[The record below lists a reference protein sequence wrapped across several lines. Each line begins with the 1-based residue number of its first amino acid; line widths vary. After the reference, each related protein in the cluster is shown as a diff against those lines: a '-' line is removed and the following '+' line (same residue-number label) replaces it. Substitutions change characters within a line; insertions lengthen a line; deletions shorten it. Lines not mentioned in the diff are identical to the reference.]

1 METASQH
8 TAAARAGAA
17 RCSVPQGL
25 NYELSTPPRPL
36 RAACELLTSSSGV
49 GLGVGCSC
57 TGRGKPG
64 TPLAATGNLRP
75 LGDQPIQVC
84 ISHLLEKARFC
95 PDRAQ
100 GRSRPPALYRSRLE
114 QEAEAPP
121 KRRTSSFCADR
132 ERAWAR
138 FLTLRPAVS
147 SIFCETR
154 GWWLS
159 VGALRNTSRHVDTL
173 SVCVIEFNGWA
184 QAHPDT
190 IRTPSVH

>member
-1 METASQH
+1 MRLLERKVQPS
-8 TAAARAGAA
+8 
-17 RCSVPQGL
+17 
-25 NYELSTPPRPL
+25 
-36 RAACELLTSSSGV
+36 LTSVFCREHNSGGIDSSG
-49 GLGVGCSC
+49 LEC
-57 TGRGKPG
+57 RGKPG
-64 TPLAATGNLRP
+64 APFGATGNLRTFGAHP
-75 LGDQPIQVC
+75 YKFVSPIYWK
-84 ISHLLEKARFC
+84 SARFC
-95 PDRAQ
+95 PDRAER
-100 GRSRPPALYRSRLE
+100 RSRPPALYRSRLE

-121 KRRTSSFCADR
+121 KRRASSFCSDR

-138 FLTLRPAVS
+138 FLTLRPAVT

-159 VGALRNTSRHVDTL
+159 VGALRSASRHVDTL

>member
-1 METASQH
+1 MDETIGDRGTH
-8 TAAARAGAA
+8 RH
-17 RCSVPQGL
+17 RL
-25 NYELSTPPRPL
+25 Y
-36 RAACELLTSSSGV
+36 
-49 GLGVGCSC
+49 
-57 TGRGKPG
+57 RGKPG
-64 TPLAATGNLRP
+64 APLAATGNLRP

-84 ISHLLEKARFC
+84 ISHLLEKREILPRSGQRQKPASRF
-95 PDRAQ
+95 
-100 GRSRPPALYRSRLE
+100 YRSRLE

>member
-1 METASQH
+1 MCETLWPYSPV
-8 TAAARAGAA
+8 AAAPGRWQKH
-17 RCSVPQGL
+17 SV
-25 NYELSTPPRPL
+25 STPL
-36 RAACELLTSSSGV
+36 SLTPVWSHF
-49 GLGVGCSC
+49 L
-57 TGRGKPG
+57 RGKPG
-64 TPLAATGNLRP
+64 TPLAATGNLRR

-132 ERAWAR
+132 ERHWAR
-138 FLTLRPAVS
+138 FLSLRPTVS
-147 SIFCETR
+147 SIFCEAR
-154 GWWLS
+154 SWWLS

-184 QAHPDT
+184 RAHPDT
-190 IRTPSVH
+190 TRTPSVH

>member
-1 METASQH
+1 MP
-8 TAAARAGAA
+8 RAGAHGSA
-17 RCSVPQGL
+17 
-25 NYELSTPPRPL
+25 LSL
-36 RAACELLTSSSGV
+36 
-49 GLGVGCSC
+49 
-57 TGRGKPG
+57 RGKPG
-64 TPLAATGNLRP
+64 TTWNPYRRDRKSQG
-75 LGDQPIQVC
+75 LGSSTHTSLYLPFIG
-84 ISHLLEKARFC
+84 KARDF
-95 PDRAQ
+95 ALI
-100 GRSRPPALYRSRLE
+100 GANARSRPPALYRSRLE

>member
-1 METASQH
+1 MRLNPIMWGGGQLDTFSLQ
-8 TAAARAGAA
+8 
-17 RCSVPQGL
+17 SV
-25 NYELSTPPRPL
+25 LSVWSVQSVHAVNLEPPSR
-36 RAACELLTSSSGV
+36 RQEISGPWEINPYKFV
-49 GLGVGCSC
+49 S
-57 TGRGKPG
+57 
-64 TPLAATGNLRP
+64 
-75 LGDQPIQVC
+75 PIYWK
-84 ISHLLEKARFC
+84 SARFC
-95 PDRAQ
+95 PDRAE

-121 KRRTSSFCADR
+121 KRRASSFCSDR

>member
-1 METASQH
+1 M
-8 TAAARAGAA
+8 
-17 RCSVPQGL
+17 
-25 NYELSTPPRPL
+25 
-36 RAACELLTSSSGV
+36 
-49 GLGVGCSC
+49 
-57 TGRGKPG
+57 
-64 TPLAATGNLRP
+64 
-75 LGDQPIQVC
+75 
-84 ISHLLEKARFC
+84 SHL
-95 PDRAQ
+95 DRGE
-100 GRSRPPALYRSRLE
+100 GRKPASGLYRSRLE

-147 SIFCETR
+147 SILCETR

-159 VGALRNTSRHVDTL
+159 VGALRSASRHVDTL

-190 IRTPSVH
+190 IRMPSVH